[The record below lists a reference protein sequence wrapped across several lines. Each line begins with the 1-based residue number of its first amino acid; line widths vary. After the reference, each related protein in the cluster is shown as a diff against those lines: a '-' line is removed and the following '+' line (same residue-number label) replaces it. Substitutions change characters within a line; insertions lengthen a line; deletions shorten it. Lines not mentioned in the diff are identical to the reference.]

1 MNTRSNL
8 VPPPSTRSM
17 KKKLKAES
25 AAKKKPVEKVRK
37 RSLTVTAKN
46 QDAQKRQR
54 QTSLAESMVPATETS
69 GELTE
74 VPMDG
79 AEITGNGSG
88 QKSVSFNSSV
98 ADTAT
103 TFLDTEALRI
113 EEERRR
119 TPSCHSRFLTMSPS
133 AKIVTVGIRRGP
145 PSSVGSSINPSSS
158 ASQCALSPK
167 DFRTSV
173 SQLREP
179 SPLLFESSPLRFESS
194 PLRRFRA
201 TEEPQTLASQTVSTN
216 SKPRYSSRS
225 ILWPG
230 DLKVMAAL
238 ETTCRMMEKYLLCK
252 NPFTTEP
259 ALLVVKHSN
268 LSVHSLGA
276 NRLNLGDRVFMAN
289 RV

>member
-1 MNTRSNL
+1 MNTRSNP
-8 VPPPSTRSM
+8 VPPPSTQSM
-17 KKKLKAES
+17 KKKSKAES
-25 AAKKKPVEKVRK
+25 AAKKKPVEKARK

-79 AEITGNGSG
+79 AEITGNSSG
-88 QKSVSFNSSV
+88 QKSVSFNSLV

-119 TPSCHSRFLTMSPS
+119 TPSRHSRFLTMLPS
-133 AKIVTVGIRRGP
+133 AKIVTVGICRGP
-145 PSSVGSSINPSSS
+145 PSSVGSSINPSSL

-179 SPLLFESSPLRFESS
+179 SPLRFESS
-194 PLRRFRA
+194 PLRCFRA
-201 TEEPQTLASQTVSTN
+201 TEEPQTPASQTVSTN
-216 SKPRYSSRS
+216 SGSKPQYSSQS
-225 ILWPG
+225 ILGPG
-230 DLKVMAAL
+230 DLKVTAAL

-252 NPFTTEP
+252 NPFPTEP
-259 ALLVVKHSN
+259 ALLAVKHSN

-276 NRLNLGDRVFMAN
+276 NSVNLGDRAFMAKS
-289 RV
+289 V

>member
-1 MNTRSNL
+1 
-8 VPPPSTRSM
+8 
-17 KKKLKAES
+17 
-25 AAKKKPVEKVRK
+25 
-37 RSLTVTAKN
+37 
-46 QDAQKRQR
+46 
-54 QTSLAESMVPATETS
+54 
-69 GELTE
+69 
-74 VPMDG
+74 
-79 AEITGNGSG
+79 
-88 QKSVSFNSSV
+88 
-98 ADTAT
+98 
-103 TFLDTEALRI
+103 
-113 EEERRR
+113 
-119 TPSCHSRFLTMSPS
+119 MSPS

-179 SPLLFESSPLRFESS
+179 SPLRFESS

-201 TEEPQTLASQTVSTN
+201 TEEPQTPASQTVSTN

-225 ILWPG
+225 ILGPG

-252 NPFTTEP
+252 NPFPTEP
-259 ALLVVKHSN
+259 ALLAVKHSN

-276 NRLNLGDRVFMAN
+276 NSLNLGDRAFMAKS
-289 RV
+289 V